1 MATEK
6 DYQGLYDRI
15 AALREQVTG
24 KLSADLIANPQLADA
39 LTKQIDDLLS
49 SVVDADAKVPPPPD
63 KGLAALVGVG
73 PDAAKDFGT
82 TRVPPGV
89 EPYDETITSER
100 IMAVGDMY
108 YLWQHEKIGVFRV
121 VQKLQELFK
130 AGTVRL
136 SGGAGAFALY
146 QFDRRDVLRYTRN
159 DRLSAYRRAFG
170 YGNAPV
176 PQGTTPNV
184 EFHNQFGHFVNQVA
198 LFWRDKRI
206 SDVVRE
212 RAYDP
217 SFGSIAIVR
226 RAGLDL
232 RNNLKFT
239 SFGHLNVMRVE
250 VMQLLEEAFKIL
262 GADDVKNLFGTDN
275 AWDTVEEIL
284 VRYYNERLV
293 TSPRQRMGVA
303 GREVLRW
310 LAQPHIM
317 KMQRVRFESLLLEI
331 AEFAEEW
338 LTSAQSLGLA
348 RRMEANRVMSWG
360 SEPTSLAPMRKN
372 GRRREIRRRRGGATV
387 MGRS

>member
-15 AALREQVTG
+15 AALREQVTS

-39 LTKQIDDLLS
+39 LTKQIDDLLA
-49 SVVDADAKVPPPPD
+49 SVIDADAKVPPPPD
-63 KGLAALVGVG
+63 KGLAQLAGVG
-73 PDAAKDFGT
+73 PDAAKEFGT

-136 SGGAGAFALY
+136 SGGPGAFALY
-146 QFDRRDVLRYTRN
+146 QFDRRDVLRYTKS
-159 DRLSAYRRAFG
+159 DRLSAYKRIFG
-170 YGNAPV
+170 YGGTPV
-176 PQGTTPNV
+176 PTGSRANDDYHKL
-184 EFHNQFGHFVNQVA
+184 FAHFVHQVT

-206 SDVVRE
+206 SDVIRE

-232 RNNLKFT
+232 RNNLKWL
-239 SFGHLNVMRVE
+239 SFGHLNVLRVE
-250 VMQLLEEAFKIL
+250 VMQLLEEAFTIL
-262 GADDVKNLFGTDN
+262 NSDDVKRLFGADN
-275 AWDTVEEIL
+275 AWDVVEEVLI
-284 VRYYNERLV
+284 RYFNERLV
-293 TSPRQRMGVA
+293 TSPRQRMGVT
-303 GREVLRW
+303 GREILRW
-310 LAQPHIM
+310 LAQPHIL
-317 KMQRVRFESLLLEI
+317 QTTRAQFESLLLEI
-331 AEFAEEW
+331 AEQSEEW
-338 LTSAQSLGLA
+338 LTSAQAMGLSTRTGSHRVLPWDQSQPTPVRATSRQKAGVSAIRQPA
-348 RRMEANRVMSWG
+348 REYKYH
-360 SEPTSLAPMRKN
+360 L
-372 GRRREIRRRRGGATV
+372 
-387 MGRS
+387 